1 MFRSDMAS
9 VLRLFAIL
17 AAAVLLT
24 AAPAGTAVRI
34 RIDLAAQRLEAV
46 TPQGETVTWK
56 ISSGRRGYET
66 PTGHYGVMRM
76 EADHHSDE
84 YEQAPMPY
92 AIFFSPRGLAIHG
105 SYEHGLGRPLS
116 HGCVRL
122 AVPNARQLFQ
132 WVEKDGA
139 TIEITGGGGAIA
151 RDEPE
156 RPRLARQPRSQ
167 PRPMYRP
174 DYQEPAFPSNMG
186 DFPF

>member
-1 MFRSDMAS
+1 MAS
-9 VLRLFAIL
+9 VLRLFATL
-17 AAAVLLT
+17 AAVVLLT
-24 AAPAGTAVRI
+24 TLPAGAAVRI

-92 AIFFSPRGLAIHG
+92 SIFFSPRGLAIHG
-105 SYEHGLGRPLS
+105 SYERGLGRPLS

-122 AVPNARQLFQ
+122 AVPNARQLYE
-132 WVEKDGA
+132 WVEKHGA
-139 TIEITGGGGAIA
+139 TIEITGGAGGGRAIA
-151 RDEPE
+151 REEVE
-156 RPRLARQPRSQ
+156 RPRAARPQRSAQ
-167 PRPMYRP
+167 QPMYRP
-174 DYQEPAFPSNMG
+174 AYQEPAYQSYFG